1 MVLVV
6 NRAVTHPL
14 PRRKLFEVV
23 SLLRAEWPGLEVV
36 ETRDVAEFGDV
47 WARVGTSRLVLVGG
61 DGSIHAAANASG
73 PALELALIPCGSAN
87 NIARSIGIPLDP
99 LAAAELALYG
109 RAHPVDL
116 IEARNAS
123 ISYRVVESV

>member
-6 NRAVTHPL
+6 NRAVTHSL

-23 SLLRAEWPGLEVV
+23 SLLRTEWPGLEVV
-36 ETRDVAEFGDV
+36 ETR
-47 WARVGTSRLVLVGG
+47 
-61 DGSIHAAANASG
+61 GSIHAAANASG

-87 NIARSIGIPLDP
+87 NIARSLGIPLDP

-109 RAHPVDL
+109 RPPSRSHRGSERQHL
-116 IEARNAS
+116 LSSR
-123 ISYRVVESV
+123 ESV